1 MYSYYFTFNEPTCIR
16 RIELLFEEKQQPRTQ
31 EFSLKWSSDS
41 GQTYQD
47 IVRQQ
52 YNFSLPQTT
61 RELENYYVN
70 LKEATTIE
78 LSIIPD
84 INQQNVRASLTHM
97 RIA

>member
-1 MYSYYFTFNEPTCIR
+1 
-16 RIELLFEEKQQPRTQ
+16 
-31 EFSLKWSSDS
+31 
-41 GQTYQD
+41 
-47 IVRQQ
+47 
-52 YNFSLPQTT
+52 
-61 RELENYYVN
+61 VN